1 MKLMKN
7 IERMKIES
15 EQLLFHRFEFLSLS
29 INQFTMDVVL
39 QIALIIFPAGAVL
52 LTTIFFLRRETSK
65 EIRNMQIELKKE
77 RQQFFLPSHVEAYQ
91 RAILLMERIHPN
103 SLVMRLHNPGL
114 PAMAL
119 QAKFLDSIRE
129 EYDHN
134 VAQQLFVSPQ
144 GWEMVRNSK
153 EETIKII
160 NIAGRQMTPTST
172 GMDLSAKI
180 FEIVAEVGR
189 LPSEITVD
197 YLKKELQELF

>member
-1 MKLMKN
+1 
-7 IERMKIES
+7 
-15 EQLLFHRFEFLSLS
+15 
-29 INQFTMDVVL
+29 MDVLL
-39 QIALIIFPAGAVL
+39 QIALILIPAGAVL
-52 LTTIFFLRRETSK
+52 LTTVFFLRRETSK

-77 RQQFFLPSHVEAYQ
+77 RQQYFLPNRVEAYQ
-91 RAILLMERIHPN
+91 RAVLLMERIHPN

-114 PAMAL
+114 PARAL
-119 QAKFLDSIRE
+119 QAEFLKAIRE

-144 GWEMVRNSK
+144 GWQMVKNSK

-160 NIAGRQMTPTST
+160 NIAGNQMDVTST

-180 FEIVAEVGR
+180 FEIVAEVGQ
-189 LPSEITVD
+189 LPSEITVE

>member
-1 MKLMKN
+1 ME
-7 IERMKIES
+7 I
-15 EQLLFHRFEFLSLS
+15 
-29 INQFTMDVVL
+29 VL
-39 QIALIIFPAGAVL
+39 QLALIILPAGAVL
-52 LTTIFFLRRETSK
+52 MTTIFFLRRETSK

-77 RQQFFLPSHVEAYQ
+77 RQNYFLPNRVESYQ
-91 RAILLMERIHPN
+91 RAVLFMERIHPS

-114 PAMAL
+114 PARAL
-119 QAKFLDSIRE
+119 QADFLKAIRD

-144 GWEMVRNSK
+144 GWQMVKNSK

-160 NIAGRQMTPTST
+160 NIAGNQMTATST

-180 FEIVAEVGR
+180 FEIVAEVGQ
-189 LPSEITVD
+189 LPTEITVE